1 MPRPSQTRPHVVRP
15 VEDIT
20 EGELQLVADQ
30 MTEKVYDKVNV
41 KMFKKIII
49 SCNCV
54 SILRYFTIYQMLT
67 LMLLLMKS
75 EEAEVEVGSMKNFDR
90 VLFVSFVFLAYGTH
104 HIHNITKHV
113 NT

>member
-1 MPRPSQTRPHVVRP
+1 MDVFKIRFCPKLYIFFDQHLYIWDTFSTLTKKTRDH
-15 VEDIT
+15 
-20 EGELQLVADQ
+20 
-30 MTEKVYDKVNV
+30 
-41 KMFKKIII
+41 F
-49 SCNCV
+49 

-113 NT
+113 IT

>member
-30 MTEKVYDKVNV
+30 MTEKVYDRVNV

-49 SCNCV
+49 S
-54 SILRYFTIYQMLT
+54 
-67 LMLLLMKS
+67 
-75 EEAEVEVGSMKNFDR
+75 
-90 VLFVSFVFLAYGTH
+90 
-104 HIHNITKHV
+104 
-113 NT
+113 